1 MLTSTLAHVVHFSVP
16 VGDSVKEALR
26 QLLRQLPA
34 SANMEVAVVTVATDD
49 EATLQ
54 GVLDKLAASLP
65 GSTRVIGWST
75 GTGQGALSASDSK
88 AGAAFVPFGA
98 KGGIQITL
106 ASVSAVS
113 LAASPTMGE
122 MGRSSGHL
130 IPPCL
135 SAVVCVQVEFFPFFT
150 SESQLRSWGV
160 SPVAGLWEKLIGLG
174 LNQAYKDAPLFFMF
188 GRVKDQS
195 TVDLALTG
203 IDAVYSG
210 TAKVRSM

>member
-75 GTGQGALSASDSK
+75 GTGQGALSASDTK
-88 AGAAFVPFGA
+88 AGAAFVPFGD

-113 LAASPTMGE
+113 RCRPSPWAKWGEAAET
-122 MGRSSGHL
+122 
-130 IPPCL
+130 
-135 SAVVCVQVEFFPFFT
+135 
-150 SESQLRSWGV
+150 
-160 SPVAGLWEKLIGLG
+160 
-174 LNQAYKDAPLFFMF
+174 
-188 GRVKDQS
+188 
-195 TVDLALTG
+195 
-203 IDAVYSG
+203 
-210 TAKVRSM
+210 